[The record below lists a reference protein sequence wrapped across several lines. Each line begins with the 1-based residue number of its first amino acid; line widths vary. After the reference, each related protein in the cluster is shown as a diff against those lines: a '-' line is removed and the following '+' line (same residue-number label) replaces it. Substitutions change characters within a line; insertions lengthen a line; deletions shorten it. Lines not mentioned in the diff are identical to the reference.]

1 MTKKLSPT
9 KQKIIDFLDKSP
21 NSSTKV
27 IIDYLEISKQAAQ
40 KHLKELL
47 EMGLISKRGSPPKV
61 YYEKINRDFKA
72 ELSSKTSFKSTN
84 SDEFNS
90 NDQESI
96 QENFALFTSDGQI
109 LKGLEGFG
117 KWCEDRDFSVED
129 YAQKY
134 AEIVTKYNSYKNS
147 SNLIDATNKAK
158 ETYKDQCFL
167 DKLYYSEFSAY
178 EIFGRTKLYS
188 YLLYGKQSEDKKL
201 IKATVSEI
209 KENIFR
215 LVIEQKIDAVGFIP
229 PTVPRKI
236 QFQKEF
242 EKILNLPLPLI
253 KIEKIRGEV
262 LIPQKT
268 LKSPKERIENSI
280 STIVVTEQRNFSR
293 ILLIDDF
300 VGSGATLNFTAQKL
314 KAKFPSIQTII
325 GYAISG
331 TPNGVI
337 NHSQKFEVVSEA

>member
-9 KQKIIDFLDKSP
+9 KQKIVDFLDGHTHP
-21 NSSTKV
+21 SSAKV
-27 IIDYLEISKQAAQ
+27 IIDYLEISKQATQ

-61 YYEKINRDFKA
+61 YYDGEIRAF
-72 ELSSKTSFKSTN
+72 SIPKSAIITA
-84 SDEFNS
+84 SYIFQYE
-90 NDQESI
+90 QESI
-96 QENFALFTSDGQI
+96 QENFVLFTSDGQI
-109 LKGLEGFG
+109 LKGMEGFR
-117 KWCEDRDFSVED
+117 KWCTDRDFRTSE
-129 YAQKY
+129 YAKKY
-134 AEIVTKYNSYKNS
+134 AEIVMKYNFYKNN

-167 DKLYYSEFSAY
+167 DKLCYSEFSAY

-201 IKATVSEI
+201 IKTTVSEI
-209 KENIFR
+209 KEDIFR

-242 EKILNLPLPLI
+242 EKILNLPLPVI

-325 GYAISG
+325 CYAICG

-337 NHSQKFEVVSEA
+337 NHSQKFEVVNEA

>member
-9 KQKIIDFLDKSP
+9 KQKIVDFLDKNP
-21 NSSTKV
+21 NSSTKA
-27 IIDYLEISKQAAQ
+27 IIDYLEISKQATQ

-47 EMGLISKRGSPPKV
+47 EMGLISKRGSPPRV
-61 YYEKINRDFKA
+61 YYEKINRDFKI
-72 ELSSKTSFKSTN
+72 ELSSKTFFKSIN
-84 SDEFNS
+84 SEELNL
-90 NDQESI
+90 NDQDLI
-96 QENFALFTSDGQI
+96 QKSFALFTSDGQI
-109 LKGLEGFG
+109 LKGLEGFE
-117 KWCEDRDFSVED
+117 KWCKDRDFRVED

-134 AEIVTKYNSYKNS
+134 YEIVSKYNNHKSS

-167 DKLYYSEFSAY
+167 NKLCYSEFSAY

-209 KENIFR
+209 KEDIFR

-242 EKILNLPLPLI
+242 EKILNLPLPVI

-262 LIPQKT
+262 LIPK
-268 LKSPKERIENSI
+268 
-280 STIVVTEQRNFSR
+280 
-293 ILLIDDF
+293 
-300 VGSGATLNFTAQKL
+300 KL
-314 KAKFPSIQTII
+314 
-325 GYAISG
+325 
-331 TPNGVI
+331 
-337 NHSQKFEVVSEA
+337 